1 MKTYRIDYVR
11 TNQTAFAERDTIT
24 IKADN
29 PTKAAEWFTN
39 ISEKLKNCFIL
50 DIYEEVYAIGGIR
63 WKNVTNC
70 IKKEI

>member
-1 MKTYRIDYVR
+1 MKTYRIDYIK

-29 PTKAAEWFTN
+29 PTAAAEWFKD
-39 ISEKLKNCFIL
+39 ISGKVKNCFIL